1 MNAFMKPAVAGVFFM
16 FINMFINASS
26 AHAEQRTGRVA
37 LVGEVV
43 DSACALDANSA
54 YQVIELEP
62 LPMGRLIR
70 QGEGKSHAFS
80 LRLIKCLLTRPNPFR
95 PGTYLPDWQHLR
107 VTFEG
112 LADGNGQLFATQ
124 GTSQGLALRIADMQ
138 GQPSKPG
145 VPMALVPLAGTDQ
158 ELRYTLQLVGN
169 GRPMA
174 AGSHRVAVRFRL
186 EYF

>member
-1 MNAFMKPAVAGVFFM
+1 MKAFLKLAVAGVLFM
-16 FINMFINASS
+16 FINMFVSSSS
-26 AHAEQRTGRVA
+26 AQGKQSNGRVT
-37 LVGEVV
+37 LVGKIV
-43 DSACALDANSA
+43 DSACSLDAKSA
-54 YQVIELEP
+54 YQVIELDS

-70 QGEGKSHAFS
+70 QGGGEPHVFS
-80 LRLIKCLLTRPNPFR
+80 LRLVKCSLTRPDPFR

-112 LADGNGQLFATQ
+112 LADSGGNLFATV
-124 GTSQGLALRIADMQ
+124 GSSRGLALRIADMQ
-138 GQPSKPG
+138 GQQSTPG
-145 VPMALVPLAGTDQ
+145 VSMPLTSLAGEDQ

-174 AGSHRVAVRFRL
+174 AGSHRTAVRFRL

>member
-1 MNAFMKPAVAGVFFM
+1 
-16 FINMFINASS
+16 
-26 AHAEQRTGRVA
+26 
-37 LVGEVV
+37 
-43 DSACALDANSA
+43 
-54 YQVIELEP
+54 
-62 LPMGRLIR
+62 MGRLIR

-95 PGTYLPDWQHLR
+95 PGTFLPDWQHLR

>member
-1 MNAFMKPAVAGVFFM
+1 M
-16 FINMFINASS
+16 
-26 AHAEQRTGRVA
+26 
-37 LVGEVV
+37 
-43 DSACALDANSA
+43 
-54 YQVIELEP
+54 
-62 LPMGRLIR
+62 
-70 QGEGKSHAFS
+70 
-80 LRLIKCLLTRPNPFR
+80 
-95 PGTYLPDWQHLR
+95 PDWQHLR